1 MRERERERE
10 RDLVRYNLLAFVM
23 TRNSLFGMG
32 VVVESPVIVR
42 AGAVRTYAFVHTHI
56 QGTNIISNQFLFIYS
71 SALEEESVGIERER
85 EENPITSSINEGF
98 LPLSST
104 SVFCTFTNC
113 GALVVPLSDI

>member
-42 AGAVRTYAFVHTHI
+42 AGAVRTYVFVQYTHTHT
-56 QGTNIISNQFLFIYS
+56 GNQYYFQSILIYLFI
-71 SALEEESVGIERER
+71 GIGGRECRDRERER
-85 EENPITSSINEGF
+85 GEPNNIQY
-98 LPLSST
+98 
-104 SVFCTFTNC
+104 
-113 GALVVPLSDI
+113 